1 MLSRDDAG
9 RGNAVL
15 DRVLRN
21 GRVQIGL
28 AEEIVSP
35 RRIARDIELTQMRVG
50 RRNAVTSAV
59 DVLALETRL
68 RILCGFNI
76 AHLREDDD
84 RTFAAQWLANGNLL
98 ESIAHELLTH
108 F

>member
-15 DRVLRN
+15 DRVLCN
-21 GRVQIGL
+21 GSIQIGL
-28 AEEIVSP
+28 AEEIVGP
-35 RRIARDIELTQMRVG
+35 RRIARNIELTQMRVG
-50 RRNAVTSAV
+50 CCDAVATAV

-68 RILCGFNI
+68 RILGCFNV
-76 AHLREDDD
+76 AHLRKDNN
-84 RTFAAQWLANGNLL
+84 RTFATQRLANGNLL

>member
-15 DRVLRN
+15 DRVLCN

-50 RRNAVTSAV
+50 GRDTVATAV

-68 RILCGFNI
+68 RILSCFNI
-76 AHLREDDD
+76 AHLSKDNDT
-84 RTFAAQWLANGNLL
+84 TFATQRLANGDLL